1 VFAFHSTKVE
11 EILLLPFLTDLLCD
25 GKEQCRS
32 REMAAVEADFDRQS
46 GEETATQIPTMPS
59 FNRVKENYLKRLE
72 NEMKSS
78 FASSISLSPTSNL
91 FLLVFIVS
99 FPFHFLF
106 SLSLPF

>member
-1 VFAFHSTKVE
+1 
-11 EILLLPFLTDLLCD
+11 
-25 GKEQCRS
+25 
-32 REMAAVEADFDRQS
+32 MAAVEAENEDFDRQS
-46 GEETATQIPTMPS
+46 GEETVTQIPTMPS

-91 FLLVFIVS
+91 FLLVLTVS